1 MGLTSILNTATSGLN
16 AVQTQMQWRSDN
28 VNNSSNTNYGQR
40 NPTTVSQGT
49 NNVTVTMSRA
59 NDAGLTSQVLN
70 STADASSA
78 TVTSD
83 AFTRL
88 SDIMGTSLSQPNLQ
102 ASVDALTASWEAFET
117 DTSSTSSEAG
127 VINAGVT
134 VADTVNNTLNS
145 IGQLIDET
153 KSSISDSIGTLNKK
167 LSDLSAINSKLSSDP
182 NSSATSPE
190 LLDQRDALVKDISSV
205 VGVTVVAHPDNSIAL
220 YTKNGAVLVDKSA
233 NQYQWNPNNGAGS
246 YITIAGTNLPAPGL
260 NSIVTGGKLGGALNL
275 INPDITTL
283 DPNVAVFAKAQAQI
297 QEFATQLAATQVVP
311 PVANTFEDAYELA
324 TSDRSSDA
332 TSFFLYDGTT
342 NVLSVNATLTSGTA
356 TLKRQSATSVIS
368 QLTSSVRS
376 IPSAGALNPTLSYA
390 GLSATSTTYSGLATA
405 IAAYQTD
412 KQATAASNSTRQN
425 STSSTL
431 QTRLTSEVGVN
442 LDSEMAQMVVLQNAY
457 SANAKV
463 ISTVQAMFDV
473 LLNISH

>member
-1 MGLTSILNTATSGLN
+1 MGSLERITAGFGNT
-16 AVQTQMQWRSDN
+16 
-28 VNNSSNTNYGQR
+28 
-40 NPTTVSQGT
+40 
-49 NNVTVTMSRA
+49 
-59 NDAGLTSQVLN
+59 
-70 STADASSA
+70 
-78 TVTSD
+78 
-83 AFTRL
+83 
-88 SDIMGTSLSQPNLQ
+88 
-102 ASVDALTASWEAFET
+102 
-117 DTSSTSSEAG
+117 
-127 VINAGVT
+127 
-134 VADTVNNTLNS
+134 
-145 IGQLIDET
+145 
-153 KSSISDSIGTLNKK
+153 
-167 LSDLSAINSKLSSDP
+167 
-182 NSSATSPE
+182 
-190 LLDQRDALVKDISSV
+190 
-205 VGVTVVAHPDNSIAL
+205 H
-220 YTKNGAVLVDKSA
+220 
-233 NQYQWNPNNGAGS
+233 
-246 YITIAGTNLPAPGL
+246 
-260 NSIVTGGKLGGALNL
+260 
-275 INPDITTL
+275 TL

-297 QEFATQLAATQVVP
+297 QEFATQLAATTPAATQVVP

-332 TSFFLYDGTT
+332 TRFCLYDGTT

-376 IPSAGALNPTLSYA
+376 IPSAGALNPTLSSA

-412 KQATAASNSTRQN
+412 KQATAASNSTRQS